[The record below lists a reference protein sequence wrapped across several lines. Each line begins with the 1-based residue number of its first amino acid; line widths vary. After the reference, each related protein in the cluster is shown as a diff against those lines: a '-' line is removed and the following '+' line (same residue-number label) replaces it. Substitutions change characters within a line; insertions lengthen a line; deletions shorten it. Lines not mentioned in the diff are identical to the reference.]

1 MEKPLV
7 SIITPSYNQGEFIE
21 DTIRSVINQTY
32 TNIEYIIMD
41 AKSTDS
47 TIKILEKYKDK
58 SNIKIV
64 IEKDKGQS
72 DAINKGFKLAS
83 GEIIGW
89 INSDDVLKLDCV
101 ENIVNAFNNNKAAA
115 IVYGDIEH
123 IDEQGNFIKRVIPR
137 ELTYD
142 SLLNVH
148 PDVVQ
153 PGSFYKGDYVREVG
167 YLDENIHFAMDYD
180 LWLRLLKKG
189 KAIRLNAVL
198 AEFRLQSNS
207 KTVGS
212 GNWKKFWR
220 DIFDV
225 RKSKHKPKLISRLN
239 FYFIIW
245 MFKAALYKVN
255 KSR

>member
-1 MEKPLV
+1 MERPLV
-7 SIITPSYNQGEFIE
+7 SIITPSYNQGQFIE
-21 DTIRSVINQTY
+21 ATIKSVINQTY
-32 TNIEYIIMD
+32 DNIEYIIMD

-47 TIKILEKYKDK
+47 TADILEKYKDR

-64 IEKDKGQS
+64 VEKDKGQS
-72 DAINKGFKLAS
+72 DAINKGFKLAT
-83 GEIIGW
+83 GQIIGW

-101 ENIVNAFNNNKAAA
+101 ENIVKAFNSNKSAS

-123 IDEQGNFIKRVIPR
+123 ISEEGSFIRKVSPR
-137 ELTYD
+137 QITYN
-142 SLLNVH
+142 SLLNVQ

-153 PGSFYKGDYVREVG
+153 PGSFYRASFVREVG

-189 KAIRLNAVL
+189 EAVKLDKIL

-220 DIFDV
+220 DIYQV
-225 RKSKHKPKLISRLN
+225 RKTKHNAKPVSPLN
-239 FYFIIW
+239 FYFLSW
-245 MFKAALYKVN
+245 MAKAAFYKITKN
-255 KSR
+255 N